1 MKIEVFFVITV
12 SFLAGWF
19 GGYKIRSFFG
29 NTKQNPIKEPTLE
42 VFKPKPRYWTV
53 SYKRNNSLLG
63 EVCTII
69 APTKQIAIEEAYK
82 SLKFDYGKN
91 GFAITKINEF
101 VFKEN
106 DNEKNVD

>member
-1 MKIEVFFVITV
+1 MKIEVFLVITV
-12 SFLAGWF
+12 SFLAGGF
-19 GGYKIRSFFG
+19 GGYKIRSIFE
-29 NTKQNPIKEPTLE
+29 TKKPNQTNEPALE
-42 VFKPKPRYWTV
+42 ILKPKPRYWTV

-69 APTKQIAIEEAYK
+69 APTKQLAIEEAYK

>member
-1 MKIEVFFVITV
+1 MKVEIFFVITL
-12 SFLAGWF
+12 SLIAGGF
-19 GGYKIRSFFG
+19 VGYKIRSIFEAKKP
-29 NTKQNPIKEPTLE
+29 NQINEPALE
-42 VFKPKPRYWTV
+42 VFKPNPRYWTV

-69 APTKQIAIEEAYK
+69 APTKQLAIEEAYK

-106 DNEKNVD
+106 DNEKNVV